1 MRISLFSP
9 VLSFA
14 DRLPGDVAC
23 RLQFDISLQIV
34 KIEIME
40 EILESGRRRYRA
52 PAVESLSFAAE
63 RGIAVS
69 VQPTGNSI
77 ESVGEDTLNSSSA
90 DFWE

>member
-40 EILESGRRRYRA
+40 EILESGRRRYLA
-52 PAVESLSFAAE
+52 PAVAFCG
-63 RGIAVS
+63 RGRRVFVVRCGA
-69 VQPTGNSI
+69 GNSRFRP
-77 ESVGEDTLNSSSA
+77 A
-90 DFWE
+90 DG